1 MSRASAVA
9 AACAAAF
16 AALAGLVS
24 AGDLTGADR
33 WAMAHAMPEAH
44 FTGGKTTLVEAVVP
58 LWGSSWHTA
67 VAVVTNIVTVPAAF
81 LVACAIV
88 AVSCLALR
96 NRDAVLLAGAFIAG
110 NVVEEITK
118 ETLTRPPLYA
128 HGLHVAAFDNSFPSG
143 HTIRTVLVAVAVAA
157 AWPRIAAWAL
167 AWAFGSIAM
176 IELGAPHVPSDIAGG
191 LLLAG
196 ALLATTWA
204 LRSGSASR
212 GRRPSSACRPS
223 ARAR

>member
-1 MSRASAVA
+1 VSRARAVA
-9 AACAAAF
+9 AAFAAAF

-24 AGDLTGADR
+24 AGNLTGVDR
-33 WAMAHAMPEAH
+33 WAMAHAMPDAH
-44 FTGGKTTLVEAVVP
+44 FTGGKPTLVEALVP
-58 LWGSSWHTA
+58 LWGLPWHTA
-67 VAVVTNIVTVPAAF
+67 VAVVTNVVTAPAAF

-88 AVSCLALR
+88 AAACAALR
-96 NRDAVLLAGAFIAG
+96 NRDAVLLACAFVAG

-128 HGLHVAAFDNSFPSG
+128 HGLHVAGFDNSFPSG
-143 HTIRTVLVAVAVAA
+143 HTIRTVFVAVAVAA

-167 AWAFGSIAM
+167 AWALGSIAM
-176 IELGAPHVPSDIAGG
+176 IELGALHVPSDIAGG

-196 ALLATTWA
+196 ALLATTWS

-212 GRRPSSACRPS
+212 GRRPSPASRPS